1 MTVSLTTSYHFTSI
15 HDILSNTEKHCEV
28 LTSLF

>member
-15 HDILSNTEKHCEV
+15 HDFLGNEEKHCEGF
-28 LTSLF
+28 LTVF